1 MGNLYHHQR
10 GKSLIPFIFIQLGL
24 VKPHDWTIQNCSGV
38 FCFRFEWP
46 HVLWHIYIYMYKWY
60 VYPII
65 IFLLCAHILSGF
77 YINLY
82 IYPIM
87 IFPIWYPQICLG
99 SIDSIAEQRS
109 SLAQLYTFRDEYE
122 ITTSELHFWAGCFGS
137 GWWVVDPTGLVRTK
151 TRGIWMTNVHLPWK
165 KMWEHEWNM
174 KSFRHSP
181 S

>member
-1 MGNLYHHQR
+1 MGQATWLDNPKLLR
-10 GKSLIPFIFIQLGL
+10 GVLLSIWMAP
-24 VKPHDWTIQNCSGV
+24 CSMA
-38 FCFRFEWP
+38 
-46 HVLWHIYIYMYKWY
+46 YIKY

-65 IFLLCAHILSGF
+65 IFLLCAHILYGF
-77 YINLY
+77 YIIIY
-82 IYPIM
+82 IYIPL
-87 IFPIWYPQICLG
+87 WYSPYDIPKYVWVQ
-99 SIDSIAEQRS
+99 SIQSPSNEALK
-109 SLAQLYTFRDEYE
+109 LAQLYTFRDEYE

-174 KSFRHSP
+174 KSFRHNP

>member
-1 MGNLYHHQR
+1 MGNLYHHQH

-82 IYPIM
+82 INISHYDIPHM
-87 IFPIWYPQICLG
+87 ISPNMFG
-99 SIDSIAEQRS
+99 FNRFNRRATK
-109 SLAQLYTFRDEYE
+109 LA
-122 ITTSELHFWAGCFGS
+122 GP
-137 GWWVVDPTGLVRTK
+137 V
-151 TRGIWMTNVHLPWK
+151 VHLPWRVRDHHQRAALLSRVFRFGVVGCRSHRVGPNK
-165 KMWEHEWNM
+165 NQGDLDDKCPFAMEKDVGTWMEHEE
-174 KSFRHSP
+174 F
-181 S
+181 